1 MVAACLNKDANQ
13 RPTAAELLKDPVL
26 KHGHDH
32 KWLAKR
38 LAALERDRSSRRVS
52 FRDGSSTAHS
62 GSQSPHHTPPVSV
75 CPSCCWSRPVS
86 HLRPITHMI

>member
-1 MVAACLNKDANQ
+1 MVAACLNKDADQ

-32 KWLAKR
+32 RWLAKR

-62 GSQSPHHTPPVSV
+62 GSQSPNHTPPVSLH
-75 CPSCCWSRPVS
+75 PS
-86 HLRPITHMI
+86 